1 MKRLNSVVIKL
12 WLTIILIVT
21 TVLILLSAAL
31 ITFIQYYFTQKTEQ
45 SLYEN
50 AASISAIIEKSENR
64 QLAIQHSEK
73 LLEGDKGIIILPDNA
88 GQTSKQQLKQQM
100 LTIIKKDD
108 RLNHVQTS
116 QKKVLKHVAVNVNG
130 KQRSYVLL
138 GYPTKDVDGKKSVIY
153 IYEDLRSIDE
163 TNNVIAIIILI
174 TAVIFLI
181 MTTIFAFFLSTRI
194 TNPLRRLKTQAQ
206 EVAKGHYDKQ
216 VPVQTKDEI
225 GELAVAFNQ
234 MSHHIQ
240 NHIDA
245 ITTSKNIRDTLIN
258 SMAQG
263 VLGINHQRQIILSNA
278 LAHQMMLDMTVED
291 KALFDTQIDETFR
304 SEKTEYREYEINQ
317 RHYAVVMSY
326 IDRIQTNR
334 ESGLVVIIRDM
345 TREHHMEQ
353 MKKDFIASVS
363 HELRTPISLLQGYTE
378 SIVDG
383 VVTEPE
389 DIHEFLLIVLD
400 ETKRLSRLVNE
411 LLDVAKIDA
420 DGINIT
426 PEVRPMYEL
435 VNKMATKY
443 RQQASELELTLDFQ
457 LNGTMLENWY
467 YDFDRMEQVL
477 TNLVDNASRYTRPG
491 DKILIRAH
499 ETTLHQVLTVQDT
512 GVGIA
517 PEHLEKVFERFYK
530 VDAARKRGKQG
541 TGLGLFITRMIV
553 DAHGGMIAVKSEV
566 NVGTTFTI
574 KLPKQPPAH
583 K

>member
-50 AASISAIIEKSENR
+50 AESISAIIEKTDNR
-64 QLAIQHSEK
+64 QLAIKHSEL
-73 LLEGDKGIIILPDNA
+73 LLEGHKGIIILPDRA
-88 GQTSKQQLKQQM
+88 GQTTKQPMKKQM
-100 LTIIKKDD
+100 LKIIKRDD
-108 RLNHVQTS
+108 QLSKVQES
-116 QKKVLKHVAVNVNG
+116 QKKVLKHVSLKTDG
-130 KQRSYVLL
+130 KQRAYVLL
-138 GYPTKDVDGKKSVIY
+138 GYPTKDADGQQSVIY
-153 IYEDLRSIDE
+153 IYEDLRSIDD
-163 TNNVIAIIILI
+163 TNNVIAVIILI

-181 MTTIFAFFLSTRI
+181 ITTIFAFFLSTRI
-194 TNPLRRLKTQAQ
+194 TNPLRELKTQAQ
-206 EVAKGHYDKQ
+206 EVAKGNYDMK
-216 VPVQTKDEI
+216 VHVQTKDEI
-225 GELAVAFNQ
+225 GELAIAFNQ
-234 MSHHIQ
+234 MSEHIQ

-258 SMAQG
+258 SMVQG
-263 VLGINHQRQIILSNA
+263 VLGINHKRQIILSNN
-278 LAHQMMLDMTVED
+278 LAHKMMLDMSAED
-291 KALFDTQIDETFR
+291 KALFEAQINETFA
-304 SEKTEYREYEINQ
+304 SETTEYREYEINQ
-317 RHYAVVMSY
+317 RHYAVIMSY

-334 ESGLVVIIRDM
+334 ESGLVVVIRDM
-345 TREHHMEQ
+345 TQEHHVEQ

-383 VVTEPE
+383 IVTEPE

-426 PEVRPMYEL
+426 PETRPMYEL

-477 TNLVDNASRYTRPG
+477 TNLVDNASRYTKPG
-491 DKILIRAH
+491 DKISIRAH

-517 PEHLEKVFERFYK
+517 PEHLDKVFERFYK
-530 VDAARKRGKQG
+530 ADAARKRGKQG
-541 TGLGLFITRMIV
+541 TGLGLFITRMII
-553 DAHGGMIAVKSEV
+553 DAHHGLIDVKSEV

-574 KLPKQPPAH
+574 KLPKQPIQR
-583 K
+583 